1 MGYKR
6 AGREEGCQMQ
16 WLSLLSGSEPPV
28 YPQST
33 MTSSCISSCHSLGC
47 TNTPGARNI
56 CVSSIDT
63 GDQPGAEINAAL
75 LGLSATLA
83 HANRV
88 RVGTTPL
95 GQPSLCLPH
104 SCNTACPLPGTCD
117 IPGNIGI
124 CRTFSEGFFNSHEKE
139 TMQFL
144 NDRLASYLEKVRR
157 LERDNA
163 ELESQI
169 RELSKC
175 PESTVRPD
183 YQSHFHIIE
192 ELQQKVR
199 CGAAWVGCAGPEGG
213 RRAWKANTHQEL
225 KELWVLGVS

>member
-1 MGYKR
+1 MLPFWDSR
-6 AGREEGCQMQ
+6 
-16 WLSLLSGSEPPV
+16 PPWHM
-28 YPQST
+28 PS
-33 MTSSCISSCHSLGC
+33 
-47 TNTPGARNI
+47 
-56 CVSSIDT
+56 
-63 GDQPGAEINAAL
+63 
-75 LGLSATLA
+75 
-83 HANRV
+83 RV

-124 CRTFSEGFFNSHEKE
+124 CGTFSEGFFNSHEKE

-175 PESTVRPD
+175 PESTVCPD
-183 YQSHFHIIE
+183 YQSHFRIIE

-199 CGAAWVGCAGPEGG
+199 CGAAWVGCAGTKGG